1 MYYKWIIDS
10 FSLNQQ
16 FKQVENS
23 KENNKQQNKW
33 TFNIFEKDNE
43 NNHISEDENEMN
55 EKTVNSNYSF
65 DEMKL
70 KI

>member
-1 MYYKWIIDS
+1 M
-10 FSLNQQ
+10 
-16 FKQVENS
+16 
-23 KENNKQQNKW
+23 
-33 TFNIFEKDNE
+33 FEKDNE
-43 NNHISEDENEMN
+43 NNHISENENEMN